1 MRRIVSNALVG
12 LGVLVAL
19 VVLGV
24 SQVGLGLERP
34 GGMLLGA
41 AVVTA
46 GGAVVRPWLDDEN
59 VSMVLRQVGLGAAL
73 VLGGLYLIFTSL

>member
-1 MRRIVSNALVG
+1 VRRTLSNVVVAFGVVSA
-12 LGVLVAL
+12 LGVVTLTRL
-19 VVLGV
+19 QGHLD
-24 SQVGLGLERP
+24 SP

-59 VSMVLRQVGLGAAL
+59 ASMVLRQLGLGATL